1 MPSCTSDQSRHP
13 DCMPS
18 SRSVRRPVQRTSNGQ
33 GPSSTRP
40 DRSQHGRTRRPLPGD
55 VFRHQARCKWRVGRG
70 QTCEASGVIDMRTVV
85 LVEGLSDQVALESLA
100 TRHGRNF
107 AAEGVAI
114 VPMGGATNIRR
125 YLNRFGPRESNSKL
139 AVLCDAN
146 EARGIRRSLEWAGDA
161 CSDRGSVDLYVCVAD
176 LEDEL
181 IRAIGAESV

>member
-1 MPSCTSDQSRHP
+1 
-13 DCMPS
+13 
-18 SRSVRRPVQRTSNGQ
+18 
-33 GPSSTRP
+33 
-40 DRSQHGRTRRPLPGD
+40 
-55 VFRHQARCKWRVGRG
+55 
-70 QTCEASGVIDMRTVV
+70 MRTVV

-181 IRAIGAESV
+181 IRAIGAESVEQVVDAQGELAMFRTLQRQPAQQGRAIEAQLRRFMGTKSGRKIRYARALVDVLDPARLPRPFDRLLRHV